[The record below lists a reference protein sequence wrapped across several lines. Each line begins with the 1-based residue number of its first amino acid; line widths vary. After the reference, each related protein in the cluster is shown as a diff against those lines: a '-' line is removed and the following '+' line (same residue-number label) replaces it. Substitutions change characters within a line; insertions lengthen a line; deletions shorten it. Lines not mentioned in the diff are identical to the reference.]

1 MADTADSI
9 TLFGITNCDQVR
21 KARAWLK
28 TQGVAYQFHDY
39 RVAGVTHEM
48 LSQWCKTLPWDS
60 LLNKRGT
67 TWRIMPVERRQTAV
81 DQASAIALMLAEP
94 TLIKRPVVTIGK
106 TVLLGF
112 NEAVWQNKLM
122 QKPS

>member
-1 MADTADSI
+1 MADSADSI
-9 TLFGITNCDQVR
+9 TLYGIINCDQVR

-28 TQGVAYQFHDY
+28 AQGVAYQFHDY
-39 RVAGVTHEM
+39 RVAGVNQEM

-67 TWRIMPVERRQTAV
+67 TWRVMPVERRQTAV